1 MSESFYNSYCGK
13 LKAVI
18 FDWAGTTI
26 DYGCFGPTGVFIEI
40 FRQKGI
46 ELTEREARG
55 PMGMHKRDHICA
67 LTNYPRIAEE
77 WRNIYGRDCNDQDIE
92 AMFNS
97 FIPLQLSVLEKY
109 STIVPELPDALN
121 VVKSMNLK
129 IGSTTGYNTEM
140 MDIVT
145 KSAAR
150 QGYTADSVVCASEVS
165 AGRPAPWMAFKT
177 AERLGIYPMQAIVKI
192 GDTIS
197 DIQEGNNAGMWSVGV
212 VMSSNE
218 MGLTTEEIS
227 MLDHQE
233 LDILKRRVRNTFKN
247 AGADYVIDDLS
258 EIEELLDKINSELA
272 CGEKP

>member
-1 MSESFYNSYCGK
+1 MYNSYCGK

-46 ELTEREARG
+46 ELMDREARG
-55 PMGMHKRDHICA
+55 PMGMHKRDHIRA

-77 WRNIYGRDCNDQDIE
+77 WRNIYGGDCNDQDIE

-129 IGSTTGYNTEM
+129 IGSTTGYNNEM

-150 QGYTADSVVCASEVS
+150 QGYIADSVVCASEVS

-218 MGLTTEEIS
+218 MGLTTQEIS